1 MNRTESEKRVLEN
14 LEEGKYDGTVGNNV
28 ITMKGTIITAV
39 EKGVPKRSLMDLNGD
54 MHVIKVWQ
62 TDKEK
67 LEFVE
72 KCGYLFWDRD
82 IRYFLRSL
90 RKT

>member
-1 MNRTESEKRVLEN
+1 MGKAKKVAVFASSIYGNMIQQMQ
-14 LEEGKYDGTVGNNV
+14 EGISK
-28 ITMKGTIITAV
+28 TAV

-67 LEFVE
+67 LGFVE

-82 IRYFLRSL
+82 IRYYLRSL